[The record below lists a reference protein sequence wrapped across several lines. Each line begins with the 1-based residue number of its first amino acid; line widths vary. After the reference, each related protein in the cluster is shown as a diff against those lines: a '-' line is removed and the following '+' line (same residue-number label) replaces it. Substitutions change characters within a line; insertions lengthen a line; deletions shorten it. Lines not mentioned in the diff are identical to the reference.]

1 MPGLI
6 RGLTKCFLAPWQ
18 WRTIDTH
25 YTKKYIYIYYTVN
38 YILLCKHTLKHISRN
53 VDVSWGEESDQ
64 FKAFSLGDKWN
75 KAQEKKA

>member
-1 MPGLI
+1 MFPCTMTVTYYRHTLVI
-6 RGLTKCFLAPWQ
+6 LK
-18 WRTIDTH
+18 
-25 YTKKYIYIYYTVN
+25 KKYIYSTVN